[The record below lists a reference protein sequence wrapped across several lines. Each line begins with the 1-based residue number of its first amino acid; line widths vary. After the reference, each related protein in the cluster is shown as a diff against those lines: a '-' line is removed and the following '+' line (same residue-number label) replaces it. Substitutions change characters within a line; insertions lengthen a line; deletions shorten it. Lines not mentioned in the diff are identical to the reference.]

1 MSKIILKKLKEMNT
15 IWHPESTLVFK
26 SKDQQVVIGRWD
38 NALFIDLD
46 EVALEL
52 CDTWKF
58 KVDESLIEQE
68 EVEELNENEGEAMD
82 TDEVV
87 DEVGTDEVVDE
98 EVINKESIQ
107 SAREKESVVLH
118 KEEIVFP
125 KCYTNFDNLS
135 DEVHKSIDSVF
146 VKLNALAN
154 ELEETKAKL
163 ERRDKEYVILKEDFE
178 SIQNKFSKLKSLLG

>member
-38 NALFIDLD
+38 NSSFVDLD

-68 EVEELNENEGEAMD
+68 EVEEVNENDGEAMD
-82 TDEVV
+82 TDETVEEVTV
-87 DEVGTDEVVDE
+87 DEVVEQ
-98 EVINKESIQ
+98 EVIECIN
-107 SAREKESVVLH
+107 EKVL
-118 KEEIVFP
+118 KEEELVFP
-125 KCYTNFDNLS
+125 KCYTNFENLS
-135 DEVHKSIDSVF
+135 KPLHNSIDLVF
-146 VKLNALAN
+146 VKLNALAK
-154 ELEETKAKL
+154 ELQETKEKL
-163 ERRDKEYVILKEDFE
+163 ENRDSEYEILKEDFD
-178 SIQNKFSKLKSLLG
+178 SIQSKFAKLKSLLG

>member
-38 NALFIDLD
+38 NSSFVDLD

-68 EVEELNENEGEAMD
+68 EVEEVNENDGEAMD
-82 TDEVV
+82 TDEAVEEVIV
-87 DEVGTDEVVDE
+87 DEVVEQ
-98 EVINKESIQ
+98 EVIVCVANEKVLKE
-107 SAREKESVVLH
+107 K
-118 KEEIVFP
+118 EIVFP
-125 KCYTNFDNLS
+125 KCYTNFENLS
-135 DEVHKSIDSVF
+135 EPLHNSIDLVF
-146 VKLNALAN
+146 SKLNALAK
-154 ELEETKAKL
+154 ELQETKEKL
-163 ERRDKEYVILKEDFE
+163 DRRDNEYEILKEDFD
-178 SIQNKFSKLKSLLG
+178 SIQSKFAKLKSLLG